1 MDAVETAGA
10 AQSGGRATSASSE
23 AAARWPF
30 LGGFPGGGASELQS
44 DKMAPRRFAGPEW
57 PATAATGLANPAF
70 FFAAA
75 GAGWDGRSS
84 SRFATFAKRAAAM
97 PTQLAVRA
105 AACSSN
111 KSEYFFSITSSSAS
125 SVS

>member
-1 MDAVETAGA
+1 
-10 AQSGGRATSASSE
+10 
-23 AAARWPF
+23 
-30 LGGFPGGGASELQS
+30 
-44 DKMAPRRFAGPEW
+44 MAPRRFASPEW
-57 PATAATGLANPAF
+57 PAAGLANPAF

-84 SRFATFAKRAAAM
+84 SKFATFAKRAAAM

-105 AACSSN
+105 AACLSS

-125 SVS
+125 LVS